1 MTKNKKNKN
10 FKIHN
15 VKKKTKKF
23 DLISINFE
31 SSKSSFKKFLSL
43 YIEEIK
49 KQQNYANE
57 TRFWIILNGLKHCK
71 TTTCLTLFFEGDTR
85 KTPSVRRPVF
95 SRCLMHC
102 LTIPGTASHSP
113 GGPPPPLSLSSSTPE
128 SLPVK
133 APPFDDRDSDEPPW
147 KIILSLSQSWLLR
160 YPTKNQ
166 FEEYFLCLQEDEKK
180 KERKNRFGY
189 GCYEES
195 IRRMKL
201 S

>member
-1 MTKNKKNKN
+1 M
-10 FKIHN
+10 
-15 VKKKTKKF
+15 
-23 DLISINFE
+23 
-31 SSKSSFKKFLSL
+31 
-43 YIEEIK
+43 
-49 KQQNYANE
+49 
-57 TRFWIILNGLKHCK
+57 RLKHCE

-133 APPFDDRDSDEPPW
+133 APPFDDSDSDEPPW
-147 KIILSLSQSWLLR
+147 KTILFLFQSWLLSNER
-160 YPTKNQ
+160 SIRGNT
-166 FEEYFLCLQEDEKK
+166 FLQEGEKK
-180 KERKNRFGY
+180 RKRRNRCGH
-189 GCYEES
+189 YEES
-195 IRRMKL
+195 IHKMKL

>member
-1 MTKNKKNKN
+1 ML
-10 FKIHN
+10 
-15 VKKKTKKF
+15 KKTKKF

-31 SSKSSFKKFLSL
+31 SSKSNFKKFPM
-43 YIEEIK
+43 IEEVK
-49 KQQNYANE
+49 EQRRANE
-57 TRFWIILNGLKHCK
+57 TKILNNGLKHYE

-133 APPFDDRDSDEPPW
+133 APPFDDSDSDEPP
-147 KIILSLSQSWLLR
+147 
-160 YPTKNQ
+160 
-166 FEEYFLCLQEDEKK
+166 
-180 KERKNRFGY
+180 
-189 GCYEES
+189 
-195 IRRMKL
+195 
-201 S
+201 